1 MCRLKS
7 NFTGGGRGCFVF
19 SAFLRESPEQWEVII
34 TFWTLFKNAKRK
46 KKCVSTPY
54 EPRYFTTILMHNNSK
69 IFNKDNQLGRAKIVG
84 ARSSRYSWLPLAG
97 PFVEVE
103 TRVSQGWSNYI
114 LQAQARPGLDISTS

>member
-7 NFTGGGRGCFVF
+7 NFTGGWEGVLCVF
-19 SAFLRESPEQWEVII
+19 CIFAWKSWAVRSDFII
-34 TFWTLFKNAKRK
+34 LN
-46 KKCVSTPY
+46 Y

-114 LQAQARPGLDISTS
+114 LQAQARPGLDISTSIKKS